1 VTIIP
6 PAAGVT
12 SLTDCSRWPPYWSR
26 SRGKNGLANIGEGE
40 MTERTEI
47 REPAYSRILSD
58 DELRAVAGGTTF
70 RVNAETDQSIIV
82 DRYKK
87 TLPGK

>member
-1 VTIIP
+1 
-6 PAAGVT
+6 
-12 SLTDCSRWPPYWSR
+12 
-26 SRGKNGLANIGEGE
+26 

-47 REPAYSRILSD
+47 RNNEILSD
-58 DELRAVAGGTTF
+58 DQLRAVAGGTTF
-70 RVNAETDQSIIV
+70 RVNAETDPSTIV